1 MKTLKIE
8 NVKINNKGK
17 NFHSSCY
24 EGLNSEIER
33 LNNYIEKKGAISPR
47 QQPVLDILNYAME
60 NEVTIQQLDAALL
73 FCQDDFKKAMG
84 FFSR

>member
-33 LNNYIEKKGAISPR
+33 LNNYIEKK
-47 QQPVLDILNYAME
+47 E
-60 NEVTIQQLDAALL
+60 L
-73 FCQDDFKKAMG
+73 FHQG
-84 FFSR
+84 NNPYWTS